1 MFQNANEQKLFLHF
15 MILKKQHTGITKS
28 GFGVSAEVKVY
39 ELYLIMIRC
48 GVERRTSARQKDIS
62 TCFARLMAR
71 LKKQKKK
78 TSNTRQKKF
87 LFQSHSNFHFF
98 SLCYFVDLLTFCLH
112 MAQKL
117 CVVD

>member
-71 LKKQKKK
+71 LKKQKKNIQHETK
-78 TSNTRQKKF
+78 EISLSITQQFS
-87 LFQSHSNFHFF
+87 FF